1 MTLRVRAS
9 SVVRHPAATFSGE
22 VRETSR
28 LASASVDR
36 NSGSTALS
44 KSLLTLCFFSGY
56 PFLPHVDE
64 AADFFRGET
73 VLMRARPA
81 EVHPTRGDRC
91 ARVAANTVLLVYQLG
106 SVLALKAVKQRDPR
120 DKA

>member
-9 SVVRHPAATFSGE
+9 SVVRHPAATFSVE

-28 LASASVDR
+28 LASARVDR

-64 AADFFRGET
+64 AADFLRDET
-73 VLMRARPA
+73 VLIRARPEEA
-81 EVHPTRGDRC
+81 HSTRGDPR
-91 ARVAANTVLLVYQLG
+91 ARVAANVVCLLPN
-106 SVLALKAVKQRDPR
+106 LAAYLQ
-120 DKA
+120 